1 MKKWLTKKT
10 KIILC
15 MLSAII
21 FALLIWT
28 IWGNAA
34 LTVSNIKI
42 SSSRIPSAFSA
53 FRIAQVS
60 DLHNAEFGKGN
71 KKLLEL
77 LSESKPDIIVITG
90 DFVDAGHTDID
101 VALDFAKG
109 AVSIAPVYYVTGN
122 HEATKDIT
130 HNVPA
135 VSTCA
140 CLSSAPLYCAIK
152 TVPPIVTPIQ
162 IELIIKLIIDA
173 LLIAASP
180 VSPTTFP
187 TTSISTTL

>member
-1 MKKWLTKKT
+1 
-10 KIILC
+10 

-28 IWGNAA
+28 IWGNTA
-34 LTVSNIKI
+34 LTVNNIKI
-42 SSSRIPSAFSA
+42 SSSRIPAVFSG

-101 VALDFAKG
+101 VAFDFAKV
-109 AVSIAPVYYVTGN
+109 AVNMITKVSNNENAESGLLPYPVIIA
-122 HEATKDIT
+122 ATKGDPEAMAIVVKHYESYIASLSMRKLRDERGNTYWGIDEDIRDRLRSRLMR
-130 HNVPA
+130 A
-135 VSTCA
+135 V
-140 CLSSAPLYCAIK
+140 LSFE
-152 TVPPIVTPIQ
+152 V
-162 IELIIKLIIDA
+162 
-173 LLIAASP
+173 
-180 VSPTTFP
+180 
-187 TTSISTTL
+187 

>member
-1 MKKWLTKKT
+1 MRKRLTKKT
-10 KIILC
+10 KIIFC

-28 IWGNAA
+28 IWGNTA
-34 LTVSNIKI
+34 LTVNNIKI
-42 SSSRIPSAFSA
+42 SSSRIPAVFSG

-101 VALDFAKG
+101 VAFDFAKV
-109 AVSIAPVYYVTGN
+109 AVNIAPVYYVTGN
-122 HEATKDIT
+122 HEARTAYRKLNDKVICRT
-130 HNVPA
+130 TAKEKSRRMIAAH
-135 VSTCA
+135 
-140 CLSSAPLYCAIK
+140 K
-152 TVPPIVTPIQ
+152 TVSIN
-162 IELIIKLIIDA
+162 KLK
-173 LLIAASP
+173 
-180 VSPTTFP
+180 
-187 TTSISTTL
+187 

>member
-1 MKKWLTKKT
+1 MRKRLTKKT

-15 MLSAII
+15 ILSAIF

-28 IWGNAA
+28 IWGNTA

-42 SSSRIPSAFSA
+42 SSSRIPPAFSG

-122 HEATKDIT
+122 HEAILQERSQFCCCRIFTVRFISVTLRKI
-130 HNVPA
+130 
-135 VSTCA
+135 
-140 CLSSAPLYCAIK
+140 SSATQRRNSMKKRSTGNIK
-152 TVPPIVTPIQ
+152 
-162 IELIIKLIIDA
+162 
-173 LLIAASP
+173 
-180 VSPTTFP
+180 
-187 TTSISTTL
+187 